1 MKSFV
6 VVDVEWRGRAA
17 PSLLTATGESGEP
30 DSLRAPEES
39 CTAPAGDFLI
49 AYLQGT
55 AKSYNWL
62 LPINPIR
69 SADQI

>member
-55 AKSYNWL
+55 AKSQL
-62 LPINPIR
+62 ALPINQIR
-69 SADQI
+69 SADQF

>member
-30 DSLRAPEES
+30 DSLRAPKGIMH
-39 CTAPAGDFLI
+39 CTSWGFSD
-49 AYLQGT
+49 YV
-55 AKSYNWL
+55 
-62 LPINPIR
+62 
-69 SADQI
+69 SARYGKVVQLAFTH